1 MQKIKRLD
9 KSAVQDNLVI
19 VFACLMFIMQM
30 FIYSSSTWDGW
41 HDKIYLTGIFSE
53 AALVF
58 IALFGKRVD
67 KAEVKCLIFYLF
79 WLVVTRYVNNDIR
92 LEKSAN
98 HLRIVIACVSV
109 IICGM
114 ALDRNKR
121 QKALNI
127 VAVLVSTFFFLLSLA
142 AIYSAVIRADLN
154 LPFGISFEIIKYDAT
169 HYFQIMPCS
178 NRNLTSFWL
187 AVSCCLVFYL
197 MTVCKK
203 KVLYIPLAV
212 AAVTQYVAVG
222 LSMSRGSMI
231 ALSIALAMFIML
243 LVDKKT
249 ANGKLGIRIVVLT
262 LTAIV
267 SLLVFYKGFAVLCG
281 AIESLHSAFVPAQ
294 ETAIM
299 NSTDADADTIDTSA
313 AETVEQEEKKGAA
326 TFSDP
331 RTMEDTLLLGGRV
344 ENWLSA
350 IAAIRVEPER
360 LLKGGIFK
368 EYMTL
373 PNLLNQNK
381 LAGRYVDYGHMH
393 NYLID
398 TLLLTGLVGLTL
410 MLLFTVLLVLRMI
423 KVFFTREIALPIK
436 TLTILLTACLVKN
449 MVDTILFNVDDI
461 TNFLFCFIAGIFL
474 AYSYELLPAKK
485 PETGI
490 TQPEQNSLD
499 LTF

>member
-30 FIYSSSTWDGW
+30 FIYSSATWDGW
-41 HDKIYLTGIFSE
+41 HDKIYLTGVFSE

-79 WLVVTRYVNNDIR
+79 WLVVTRYMNNDIR

-127 VAVLVSTFFFLLSLA
+127 VAVLMSTFFFLLSLA

-187 AVSCCLVFYL
+187 VVSCCLILYL
-197 MTVCKK
+197 MMVCKK
-203 KVLYIPLAV
+203 KVLYIPLT
-212 AAVTQYVAVG
+212 AALVTQYVAVG

-231 ALSIALAMFIML
+231 ALSIALAMFIVL
-243 LVDKKT
+243 LVDKKL
-249 ANGKLGIRIVVLT
+249 ANGKLEIRIVVLA

-281 AIESLHSAFVPAQ
+281 AVDSLHSVFVPAQ
-294 ETAIM
+294 ETVIM
-299 NSTDADADTIDTSA
+299 NSADADADTVDTGA
-313 AETVEQEEKKGAA
+313 AEATEQEKKTDAA
-326 TFSDP
+326 FSDS
-331 RTMEDTLLLGGRV
+331 RTKENTLLLGGRV

-360 LLKGGIFK
+360 LLKGGIIK

-381 LAGRYVDYGHMH
+381 LANMHVDYGHMH

-410 MLLFTVLLVLRMI
+410 MLFFTLLLVLRMI
-423 KVFFTREIALPIK
+423 KVFFAREIALPIK
-436 TLTILLTACLVKN
+436 TLTILLAACLVKN

-485 PETGI
+485 PETG
-490 TQPEQNSLD
+490 TVQPE
-499 LTF
+499 